1 MSVLLTAKKRRRVA
15 RETRMVELASDRLIG
30 LTLVVFLAFCL
41 ACGIKLP
48 SLRKKSSYNL
58 TNRA

>member
-1 MSVLLTAKKRRRVA
+1 
-15 RETRMVELASDRLIG
+15 MVELASDGLIG
-30 LTLVVFLAFCL
+30 LTVVVFLAFCL

-48 SLRKKSSYNL
+48 SIRKKSSYDR